1 MSTVL
6 ENIEAGFTSAADRL
20 KTAAAQ
26 FQNIYS
32 QFIAIPV
39 KYRSNNWQSVY
50 NQANTVKNTI
60 SAFTGAIDTAY
71 NWLRSAFGLQGL
83 GQLGI
88 IIPAVP
94 WLSVA
99 AVGAAV
105 TAIMAVIPYMVREI
119 NEASYKAELD
129 AINIQRIKDGQAPL
143 DYYRPESPTI
153 FGDVKDLAK
162 WVVIGGAAFFIVP
175 KLLEQIK
182 KGR

>member
-6 ENIEAGFTSAADRL
+6 ENIEAGFTGAADRL

-26 FQNIYS
+26 FQNIYA

-39 KYRSNNWQSVY
+39 KYRSNNWQSIY
-50 NQANTVKNTI
+50 NQATTVRNTI

-88 IIPAVP
+88 IVPAVP

-105 TAIMAVIPYMVREI
+105 TAIMAVIPYMVREV
-119 NEASYKAELD
+119 NEASYRAELD
-129 AINIQRIKDGQAPL
+129 AINIERIKAGEKPL
-143 DYYRPESPTI
+143 DYYKPDSPTI

-162 WVVIGGAAFFIVP
+162 WVIIGGAALFIVP
-175 KLLEQIK
+175 KILEK
-182 KGR
+182 WKGK

>member
-6 ENIEAGFTSAADRL
+6 ENIESGFTGAADRL

-26 FQNIYS
+26 FQTIYA
-32 QFIAIPV
+32 QFVAIPV
-39 KYRSNNWQSVY
+39 KYRSNNWQSIY
-50 NQANTVKNTI
+50 SQANTVKNTI

-83 GQLGI
+83 GQLGLI
-88 IIPAVP
+88 VPAVP

-105 TAIMAVIPYMVREI
+105 TAIMAVIPYMVREV

-162 WVVIGGAAFFIVP
+162 WVVIGGAALYVLP
-175 KLLEQIK
+175 RVLEYWK
-182 KGR
+182 KQ